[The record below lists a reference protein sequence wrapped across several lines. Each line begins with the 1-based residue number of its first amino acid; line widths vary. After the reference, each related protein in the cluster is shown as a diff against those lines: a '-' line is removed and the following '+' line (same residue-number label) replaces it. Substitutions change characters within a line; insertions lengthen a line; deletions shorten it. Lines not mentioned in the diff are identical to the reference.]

1 MKHILSLSFL
11 FLALSCQSKEKI
23 SNIKTQTTAVQME
36 VEKGKEVATLA
47 GGCFWCTE
55 AVFLE
60 LDGISKVDPGYIGG
74 ARPNPTYQQV
84 SSGASGHAEAIEI
97 TFDPKIISYG
107 EILEVFF
114 ATHDPT
120 TLNRQGNDVGTQYRS
135 EVFYHN
141 DEQKEI
147 AEAYIAL
154 LNKENTYGKPVVT
167 KVSLASTFY
176 FAEDYHKNYYADNR
190 SQSYCVYVVTPKVEK
205 VRKLFKDKL
214 KK

>member
-23 SNIKTQTTAVQME
+23 SNIKTQTTPVKME

-60 LDGISKVDPGYIGG
+60 LDGISKVVPGYIGG
-74 ARPNPTYQQV
+74 ARANPTYQQV

-141 DEQKEI
+141 DEQKET
-147 AEAYIAL
+147 AESYIAL
-154 LNKENTYGKPVVT
+154 LDKENTYGKAVVT
-167 KVSLASTFY
+167 KVSAAPTFY